1 MPNVAPLGPGDPL
14 RLGPFALSG
23 RIGEGGQGVVYLGHG
38 ESGEPVAVKL
48 LHVKFSGDAMARSRF
63 GRELRAAER
72 VASFCTARVIAADL
86 EGDIPYIASEYIDG
100 RSLREVVEE
109 SGPISGPALERLA
122 VGTATALTAIHHAG
136 IVHRD
141 FKPDN
146 VLLAPDGPR
155 VVDFGIARII
165 DTTGTITSRAIGTP
179 AYMSPEQ
186 ISGDTVG
193 PPSDVFAWAATI
205 AYAATGTAAFGGTS
219 IAVVLNRVLNHDIDV
234 SMLPE
239 PLRGVV
245 RSCLNKLPAARP
257 TADSILLRLLG
268 RPESGDASTV
278 VLSEGAN
285 AAAAPEAGEV
295 TREMRLPQGMATG
308 TAPRSRTSRS
318 GESRLSDHEAPVSR
332 EHAPEETGAQ
342 VPEAGPAHG
351 HAQGVRGQDVEEPH
365 AADMPPQREL
375 TQDIYVR
382 DVHTWSAEIWAP
394 SRTGAQDPGRHD
406 VGHRDGGRE
415 DAGHEG
421 TGWRD
426 GGGYQDTGRQDV
438 GNQGE
443 THPGTGRRRRRGR
456 LIVAVLAAAAALVAG
471 GTLTAAY
478 LRSDSGTPDPTPT
491 SGGGVRRS
499 PAAGTFSSVVDKALQ
514 TGRLTVG
521 VKGDLPGVGLG
532 GGDGSFTGFDVDVA
546 RYIAAELGVRA
557 DGVTFK
563 RIGRAERAG
572 VLTGRDVDLVIATY
586 AYEDNRQDPV
596 GFAGPYYVAHTDV
609 LVPKGSPIRRLA
621 DLAGK
626 RVCAPSGSQSVAL
639 IQDRVDVEP
648 IAADNYATC
657 MDKLV
662 TGQVDAVPGDD
673 LILAGF
679 ANRVRGLRLAV
690 VGLKLTDQRYAVGLP
705 KGDAR
710 TCEAVQ
716 AAISRMYADGT
727 LKKLL
732 DRHFGN
738 VDFDAED
745 KLPAPLTCGS

>member
-14 RLGPFALSG
+14 RLGPFVLSG
-23 RIGEGGQGVVYLGHG
+23 RVGEGGQGVVYLGHG
-38 ESGEPVAVKL
+38 ESREPVAVKL
-48 LHVKFSGDAMARSRF
+48 LHVKFSGDTMARSRF
-63 GRELRAAER
+63 ARELRAAER

-86 EGDIPYIASEYIDG
+86 EGDTPYIASEYIDG

-165 DTTGTITSRAIGTP
+165 DSTGTITSRAIGTP

-193 PPSDVFAWAATI
+193 PPSDVFAWASTI
-205 AYAATGTAAFGGTS
+205 AYAATGAVAFGGDS

-285 AAAAPEAGEV
+285 AAAAPEAGEI
-295 TREMRLPQGMATG
+295 TREMRLPEVATG
-308 TAPRSRTSRS
+308 ETPGSMPRSRASRS
-318 GESRLSDHEAPVSR
+318 GESRPPDQESRISR
-332 EHAPEETGAQ
+332 EHAPDE
-342 VPEAGPAHG
+342 PAPP
-351 HAQGVRGQDVEEPH
+351 AQGARGRDVEEPH
-365 AADMPPQREL
+365 APDLPPQREL
-375 TQDIYVR
+375 AQDIYVR
-382 DVHTWSAEIWAP
+382 DVHTWSTETWATRRAGSP
-394 SRTGAQDPGRHD
+394 DPGRHD
-406 VGHRDGGRE
+406 
-415 DAGHEG
+415 AGH
-421 TGWRD
+421 
-426 GGGYQDTGRQDV
+426 QDV
-438 GNQGE
+438 GNDGE
-443 THPGTGRRRRRGR
+443 THPAGAGRRRRGR
-456 LIVAVLAAAAALVAG
+456 LIVAALAAAAALVAG
-471 GTLTAAY
+471 GTLTAMY
-478 LRSDSGTPDPTPT
+478 LRGDSGLPDPTPT
-491 SGGGVRRS
+491 SGGGGVRGSS
-499 PAAGTFSSVVDKALQ
+499 PAGTFSSVVDKALQ
-514 TGRLTVG
+514 TGKLTIG

-532 GGDGSFTGFDVDVA
+532 GGDGSFAGFDVDVA
-546 RYIAAELGVRA
+546 RYIAAQLGVRA
-557 DGVTFK
+557 GGVTFK

-572 VLTGRDVDLVIATY
+572 VLTGQDADLVVATY
-586 AYEDNRQDPV
+586 AYDDNKADPV

-609 LVPKGSPIRRLA
+609 LVPKGSSIRRID

-648 IAADNYATC
+648 IAVDNYATC

-690 VGLKLTDQRYAVGLP
+690 VGLKLTDQRYAVGMP

-732 DRHFGN
+732 ERHFGN

>member
-14 RLGPFALSG
+14 RLGPFVLSG
-23 RIGEGGQGVVYLGHG
+23 RVGEGGQGVVYLGHG

-48 LHVKFSGDAMARSRF
+48 LHIKFSGDAMARSRF

-86 EGDIPYIASEYIDG
+86 EGDTPYIASEYIDG

-109 SGPISGPALERLA
+109 NGPISGPALERLA

-165 DTTGTITSRAIGTP
+165 DSTGTITSRAIGTP

-186 ISGDTVG
+186 ISGDMVG
-193 PPSDVFAWAATI
+193 PPSDVFAWASTI
-205 AYAATGTAAFGGTS
+205 AYAATGAVAFGGDS

-278 VLSEGAN
+278 VLSEGAT
-285 AAAAPEAGEV
+285 AAAPEPGEI
-295 TREMRLPQGMATG
+295 TREMRVPQVAATG
-308 TAPRSRTSRS
+308 ESPGSAPRSRASRS
-318 GESRLSDHEAPVSR
+318 GESRLPEHESRISR
-332 EHAPEETGAQ
+332 EHAPDEPALQ
-342 VPEAGPAHG
+342 AWEAGPGDGPAG
-351 HAQGVRGQDVEEPH
+351 GTRGRDVAESHAPDL
-365 AADMPPQREL
+365 PPGREL
-375 TQDIYVR
+375 AQDIYVR
-382 DVHTWSAEIWAP
+382 DVHTWSTETWATH
-394 SRTGAQDPGRHD
+394 RTGSQDPGRHD
-406 VGHRDGGRE
+406 
-415 DAGHEG
+415 A
-421 TGWRD
+421 
-426 GGGYQDTGRQDV
+426 GRQDV
-438 GNQGE
+438 GNNGE
-443 THPGTGRRRRRGR
+443 THPAGAGRRRRRGR

-471 GTLTAAY
+471 GTLTAVY
-478 LRSDSGTPDPTPT
+478 LRGDSGLPDPTPT
-491 SGGGVRRS
+491 GGGGARGS
-499 PAAGTFSSVVDKALQ
+499 SAAGTSSSVVDKALQ
-514 TGRLTVG
+514 TGKLTIG

-532 GGDGSFTGFDVDVA
+532 GSDGSFAGFDVDVA
-546 RYIAAELGVRA
+546 KYIATELGVRA
-557 DGVTFK
+557 GGVTFK
-563 RIGRAERAG
+563 RIGRAERAK
-572 VLTGRDVDLVIATY
+572 VLTGQDVDLVVATY
-586 AYEDNRQDPV
+586 AYDDNRADPV

-609 LVPKGSPIRRLA
+609 LVPKGSPIRRIE

-648 IAADNYATC
+648 VAVDNYATC

-690 VGLKLTDQRYAVGLP
+690 AGLKLTDQRYVVGMP

-732 DRHFGN
+732 ERHFGD